1 MGHWGVKSYEIDEA
15 DDALDRGFDKVH
27 GSLYEVLMDDR
38 NPLSFEQVQQRL
50 AKSETLDQAIAA
62 LHEAIGDEKSWDE
75 IGKLAFA
82 GIVVR
87 HAELRVPIPEPIKQ
101 KAITFL
107 EEEDLDWEREATKRN
122 LRREREISLL
132 RKAAAPEV
140 APQ

>member
-15 DDALDRGFDKVH
+15 DDALDRGFDTVH

-50 AKSETLDQAIAA
+50 AKPETLDAAIAA
-62 LHEAIGDEKSWDE
+62 LKADLGDESTWDE

-87 HAELRVPIPEPIKQ
+87 HAELKVPISRSIKK
-101 KAITFL
+101 KAIGFL
-107 EEEDLDWEREATKRN
+107 EKEDLDWEREATKRQ
-122 LRREREISLL
+122 LRREREIALIN
-132 RKAAAPEV
+132 KAPE
-140 APQ
+140 PSTSTT